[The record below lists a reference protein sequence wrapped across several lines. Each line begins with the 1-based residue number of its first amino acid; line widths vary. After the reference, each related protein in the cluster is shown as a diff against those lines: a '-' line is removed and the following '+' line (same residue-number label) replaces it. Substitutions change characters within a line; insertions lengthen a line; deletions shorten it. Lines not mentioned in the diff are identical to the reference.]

1 MGLAL
6 DQPVI
11 LRYQALVA
19 MQKALLSA
27 GKAVPEPVGRDL
39 LKQLRN
45 GLSDKALC
53 IQRGCA
59 ETLITLNQTTT
70 YISGL
75 SEIEALVNQAI
86 KSLEGADT
94 GARGSLAKLV
104 AHFLAESQREGSAPV
119 APKKKSTKKEGD
131 DDDDDEGKLPPPTTD
146 GPRTLLSLSDMFK
159 LLSTPFNRPS
169 TTRRTRNALVQ
180 VYASLFAAL
189 GSDYVEAHYA
199 EIIQHLMGDIV
210 SHPRNAANVTRHDV
224 LLRRRYVRVLLRDLI
239 GIRLLSEQ
247 GQIGAIRE
255 LTQTYLKKWPALMP
269 GQVPPSHLI
278 LVPVLD
284 EISGLLDQ
292 LGQAPPTVQEV
303 LLDPLLRLVTHPA
316 QAVRV
321 SAAWCLRCFCR
332 TTPSRLDSTITV
344 VLSELTK
351 DIATLGT
358 PVAPTDLGSRMMG
371 RALALSALVAV
382 IPGRPLYVSYE
393 VPANILDVAIS
404 LLKRSGEQEVG
415 IAAIQ
420 IGVAWTLIGS
430 LMTLGP
436 SFVKLHLPQLL
447 VLWRNALPKPTSK
460 DTSPGARGEGE
471 WRFLLDVREATLSS
485 ILSFLRHNLGPL
497 VNLDVARR
505 LVALLSNTLT
515 FTTAF
520 SAQFAERLGDQQVP
534 SSMSGAVASP
544 GLTLLERESM
554 LRRRV
559 FQCFSA
565 LGQSPATEVLQS
577 TLVAAAVASFAD
589 ADSYAGS
596 TTQAAIAASAGNFT
610 TVWSATDGY
619 AFGVTSLVR
628 GDEFPSDGDGPE
640 DGRATNGL
648 NRDAVEVEITA
659 LLASPVLGSLDFDPL
674 NLCVAPAGEA
684 ADLTLEQPLPQAA
697 PPATGV
703 TDAAIELFALTFPSQ
718 DPDSQTR
725 TIADITAHIRSAK
738 LERNPGRKMAT
749 TINSVEALRRAL
761 RKAMTSGRI
770 AREAIG
776 SASVSAAIK
785 DVLQVRRVCAICT
798 SLEHCLTRASLARS
812 RTPCSIRTS
821 HCVQPAAKPSV
832 GLVASGRP
840 PFSTPRFSGSSTR
853 LSTTVTQNRAPAAH
867 RLSVQSIRM
876 SGA

>member
-1 MGLAL
+1 L
-6 DQPVI
+6 QPVI

-19 MQKALLSA
+19 MQKALLTA
-27 GKAVPEPVGRDL
+27 GKAVPEAVGKDL

-53 IQRGCA
+53 IQRACA
-59 ETLITLNQTTT
+59 NTLVTLSQTTAFV
-70 YISGL
+70 SGL
-75 SEIEALVNQAI
+75 SEIEAIVNQAI
-86 KSLEGADT
+86 KSLDGADT

-104 AHFLAESQREGSAPV
+104 AHFLAETQREGSAPV
-119 APKKKSTKKEGD
+119 VALKRKGPKKEGE
-131 DDDDDEGKLPPPTTD
+131 DDDDEGKLPPPTTD
-146 GPRTLLSLSDMFK
+146 GPRTLLSLNDMFK
-159 LLSTPFNRPS
+159 LLSTPFNRPN

-189 GSDYVEAHYA
+189 GGDYVEAHYA
-199 EIIQHLMGDIV
+199 EIAQHLLGDIV
-210 SHPRNAANVTRHDV
+210 SQPRNATNVTRHDV
-224 LLRRRYVRVLLRDLI
+224 LLLRRYVRVLLRDLI

-255 LTQTYLKKWPALMP
+255 LTQAYLKKWPALLP
-269 GQVPPSHLI
+269 GQVPPSHLV

-303 LLDPLLRLVTHPA
+303 LLEPLLRLVTHPA
-316 QAVRV
+316 HAVRV

-332 TTPSRLDSTITV
+332 TTPARLDSTIAA
-344 VLSELTK
+344 VLGELTK
-351 DIATLGT
+351 EIATLGT
-358 PVAPTDLGSRMMG
+358 PVAPADLGSRMMG

-404 LLKRSGEQEVG
+404 LLKRSGDQEVG
-415 IAAIQ
+415 IAAVQ

-447 VLWRNALPKPTSK
+447 VLWRNALPRPTSK
-460 DTSPGARGEGE
+460 DTSLGARGEGE

-485 ILSFLRHNLGPL
+485 ILSFLRHNLGQL

-515 FTTAF
+515 FVTAF
-520 SAQFAERLGDQQVP
+520 STQFAERLGEQQVP

-544 GLTLLERESM
+544 GLSLLERETM

-559 FQCFSA
+559 FQCFAA
-565 LGQSPATEVLQS
+565 LGQSPATESLQS
-577 TLVAAAVASFAD
+577 TLVAAAVAAFAD
-589 ADSYAGS
+589 PDSYAGS
-596 TTQAAIAASAGNFT
+596 TTQAAIAASAGSFT
-610 TVWSATDGY
+610 TVWAASDGY

-628 GDEFPSDGDGPE
+628 GDEFPSEGEGVE
-640 DGRATNGL
+640 RATNGL
-648 NRDAVEVEITA
+648 NRDAVEVEISA
-659 LLASPVLGSLDFDPL
+659 LLTTPVLGALDFDPL
-674 NLCVAPAGEA
+674 DLCVAPAGEA

-703 TDAAIELFALTFPSQ
+703 TDAAIELFALAFPSQ
-718 DPDSQTR
+718 DPDGQTR
-725 TIADITAHIRSAK
+725 IMADIITHIRSTK

-749 TINSVEALRRAL
+749 TVNAVEALRRSL
-761 RKAMTSGRI
+761 RRAMTSGRV
-770 AREAIG
+770 AREAVG

-785 DVLQVRRVCAICT
+785 EVLQVRP
-798 SLEHCLTRASLARS
+798 SLLA
-812 RTPCSIRTS
+812 
-821 HCVQPAAKPSV
+821 VA
-832 GLVASGRP
+832 LVERRG
-840 PFSTPRFSGSSTR
+840 
-853 LSTTVTQNRAPAAH
+853 
-867 RLSVQSIRM
+867 
-876 SGA
+876 